1 MQRPSLS
8 NAIRRPAPSQLE
20 PRKGSNARDAGTRD
34 AGPIGPAAACA
45 AVRSAPGRDRAES
58 RPYTHFAGKD
68 KQTRVVLS
76 IAHELSGLGSTRVVR
91 FSGPLKEGGDGPDT
105 VATGPKDAEVQG
117 CFEPL
122 GAAGAVGNG
131 RGGDSRDV
139 GAAISALPAAL
150 RGRRLVR
157 ALGQ

>member
-1 MQRPSLS
+1 MKRPSLS

-68 KQTRVVLS
+68 KQTRVVRWAKPQQFPS
-76 IAHELSGLGSTRVVR
+76 MTSNR
-91 FSGPLKEGGDGPDT
+91 F
-105 VATGPKDAEVQG
+105 
-117 CFEPL
+117 
-122 GAAGAVGNG
+122 
-131 RGGDSRDV
+131 R
-139 GAAISALPAAL
+139 
-150 RGRRLVR
+150 RRLVR
-157 ALGQ
+157 NPAEFEAPGNVFRVLTSGGARCLTA